1 MLSVENNENKRVFR
15 DKIKNIAYTKGKLLG
30 TGGFAKCYEAVSGED
45 GKLYAAKVIPKKSI
59 NEKRQRYK
67 LLIEIKIHKS
77 LKHKYIVEFI
87 DAFEDKENIYI
98 LLEYCRNYTL
108 KDLAKRRKRLTEFET
123 RIYISQIVKAM
134 IYIHQQG
141 IIHRDLKLGNILI
154 NDQMDAKI
162 CDFGLSTKIKN

>member
-1 MLSVENNENKRVFR
+1 M
-15 DKIKNIAYTKGKLLG
+15 LG
-30 TGGFAKCYEAVSGED
+30 TGGFAKCYEAVSSVD
-45 GKLYAAKVIPKKSI
+45 NKLYAAKVIPKKSI

-77 LKHKYIVEFI
+77 LKHKHIVEFI

-123 RIYISQIVKAM
+123 RIYIGQIVKAM
-134 IYIHQQG
+134 IYIHSQG
-141 IIHRDLKLGNILI
+141 IIHRDLKLGNVLI
-154 NDQMDAKI
+154 NDQMDSKI
-162 CDFGLSTKIKN
+162 CDFGLSTKIKNEGDTKKTICGTPNYIAPEIL